1 MTATVRA
8 SEVGLQRVDQARRK
22 KQWNK
27 YDEAWYQLA
36 NTSESTIKRFW
47 SHKPIQA
54 DIFESICNA
63 VGIED
68 WEAIAECSP
77 QSSQQEQSLSAGSPN
92 PYVYHSDTWVERD
105 LLIDDL
111 LSKLKGQTRLL
122 WLTGISGVGKTTL
135 AECLAVRTWDANHPF
150 DWYCLEILE
159 GQSPDF
165 ATVAAELLE
174 KLGEQNIEPQQRNDP
189 KWLSDRLLKKLQ
201 THPYSIQLDS
211 VERLL
216 NPENTAFSDEFW
228 VTFLQR
234 CLTHPAFPSRW
245 VLTAQALPAALAE
258 FGDRYSNHWHEK
270 RLDGLLQAEQQLEF
284 FSKRGVVVEH
294 PNREVLIRIAKIYE
308 GHPLVLKVIAEDI
321 LNRFEGNVCGYW
333 QIHQPEFEQVARE
346 LQATR
351 LDETEYNEALDRKVR
366 ERIKKSLEQLPA
378 DALELLCRSAVF
390 RRPVPKKFW
399 LAMISDH
406 APKQQKAAYR
416 VLGDRALIEQ
426 DGIQQNQSL
435 IRQHN
440 LIRDVAYDLLRQDA
454 LLWETAERKAA
465 DLWLTAYEPASNAS
479 NLERVRGYLE
489 AFDHYREVKDWEA
502 TEAIA
507 WTSLDTPTQEYLF
520 WQLGTWGYY
529 REQIPLYRKLLEI
542 SRKTGDRNGESAAL
556 GNLGNAYNSLG
567 KNQQAINYYQQSLTI
582 AREIGDRAGEGAA
595 LGNLGNAYYSLGD
608 YQQAINYHQQHLT
621 IAHEIGDRN
630 GEGNALGG
638 LGNAYHTLGDYQ
650 QAINYHQQHLTI
662 AREIGDRAGEGAA
675 LGNLGNVYNSLG
687 DYQQA
692 INYYQQH
699 LTIARDIGDRNGE
712 GAALGN
718 LGSVYYSLGDYQQ
731 AINYY
736 QQHLTIACEIGDR
749 NGEGR
754 TLGNLGNVYHSLG
767 DYQQALNYYQ
777 QRLTIAREIGD
788 RAGEGAA
795 LGGLGNVYYSL
806 GDYQQAINYDQQHLT
821 IARDIG
827 DRNGEGNALGNLG
840 TVYNT
845 LGKYQQ
851 AIDYYQQHLTI
862 ACDIGD
868 RAGEGRALA
877 YLGCTQAN
885 LKQFP
890 EALDNL
896 QAALFICRAI
906 GAIAIEA
913 RVMATMGEIRFDM
926 GNYAEAKDTFQTALP
941 LAQQVS
947 DRPLESE
954 ILAVLGELYCSL
966 GQYPVALKNLQIA
979 FTMTQEIG
987 NRVVEAKTL
996 KALAEL
1002 HYKIGQPDQGLEYCE
1017 QALAIATELGIPLA
1031 EECQKLKE
1039 ELEAAKEQ

>member
-8 SEVGLQRVDQARRK
+8 SEVGLQQVDQARRK
-22 KQWNK
+22 KQWSK
-27 YDEAWYQLA
+27 SEKAWYQLA
-36 NTSESTIKRFW
+36 YTSKSSLKRFW
-47 SHKPIQA
+47 SRTPIQA
-54 DIFESICNA
+54 NVFESICKA

-68 WEAIAECSP
+68 WEAIADFSA
-77 QSSQQEQSLSAGSPN
+77 QSSYQEQSLSAGAPH
-92 PYVYHSDTWVERD
+92 PCVYHSDTWVERD

-135 AECLAVRTWDANHPF
+135 AECLAVRAWDANHPF

-174 KLGEQNIEPQQRNDP
+174 KLGEQNIDAQQRNDP

-201 THPYSIQLDS
+201 THPYWIQLDS

-234 CLTHPAFPSRW
+234 CLTHAAFPSRW

-294 PNREVLIRIAKIYE
+294 SNREVLTRIAKIYE

-321 LNRFEGNVCGYW
+321 LNKFAGNVCGYW

-366 ERIKKSLEQLPA
+366 ERIKKSLEQLPT
-378 DALELLCRSAVF
+378 DALDLLCCSAVF
-390 RRPVPKKFW
+390 RRPVPKMFW
-399 LAMISDH
+399 LAMIGDR

-426 DGIQQNQSL
+426 EGIQQNQSL

-440 LIRDVAYDLLRQDA
+440 LIRDVAYDLLRQDD

-465 DLWLTAYEPASNAS
+465 KMWLTAYEPASNAS
-479 NLERVRGYLE
+479 NLEQVRGYLE
-489 AFDHYREVKDWEA
+489 AFDHYCEVKDWQA
-502 TEAIA
+502 AEAIA
-507 WTSLDTPTQEYLF
+507 WTSLNTPTQEYLC

-529 REQIPLYRKLLEI
+529 REEIPLHRKLLEI
-542 SRKTGDRNGESAAL
+542 SRKTGDYAGEGYAL
-556 GNLGNAYNSLG
+556 GNLGNAYH
-567 KNQQAINYYQQSLTI
+567 
-582 AREIGDRAGEGAA
+582 R
-595 LGNLGNAYYSLGD
+595 LGD
-608 YQQAINYHQQHLT
+608 YQQAINYHRQ
-621 IAHEIGDRN
+621 D
-630 GEGNALGG
+630 
-638 LGNAYHTLGDYQ
+638 
-650 QAINYHQQHLTI
+650 LTI
-662 AREIGDRAGEGAA
+662 AREIGDHQGEGNS
-675 LGNLGNVYNSLG
+675 LGNLGNAYHSLG

-692 INYYQQH
+692 INYYQQC
-699 LTIARDIGDRNGE
+699 LSIARDIGDRNGE
-712 GAALGN
+712 SLALGN
-718 LGSVYYSLGDYQQ
+718 LGTVYYRLGDYQQ

-736 QQHLTIACEIGDR
+736 QQ
-749 NGEGR
+749 
-754 TLGNLGNVYHSLG
+754 SL
-767 DYQQALNYYQ
+767 
-777 QRLTIAREIGD
+777 
-788 RAGEGAA
+788 
-795 LGGLGNVYYSL
+795 S
-806 GDYQQAINYDQQHLT
+806 

-827 DRNGEGNALGNLG
+827 DRNGEG
-840 TVYNT
+840 
-845 LGKYQQ
+845 
-851 AIDYYQQHLTI
+851 
-862 ACDIGD
+862 
-868 RAGEGRALA
+868 RALA
-877 YLGCTQAN
+877 NLGGTQAQ

-896 QAALFICRAI
+896 QAALLIYRAI
-906 GAIAIEA
+906 GAVAMEA
-913 RVMATMGEIRFDM
+913 GVMAMMGETHFKM
-926 GNYAEAKDTFQTALP
+926 GNYAEAQDTLQTALL

-987 NRVVEAKTL
+987 NRDVEAKTL

-1002 HYKIGQPDQGLEYCE
+1002 HYKIGQPEQAIEYCE
-1017 QALAIATELGIPLA
+1017 QALALATELGIPL
-1031 EECQKLKE
+1031 
-1039 ELEAAKEQ
+1039 

>member
-27 YDEAWYQLA
+27 YEEAWYDLA
-36 NTSESTIKRFW
+36 NTSASTLKRFW
-47 SHKPIQA
+47 SKKPIQA
-54 DIFESICNA
+54 DIFESICKA

-68 WEAIAECSP
+68 WEEIADCSA
-77 QSSQQEQSLSAGSPN
+77 QSSYQEQSLSAGAPH
-92 PYVYHSDTWVERD
+92 PCVYHSDTWVERD
-105 LLIDDL
+105 SLIDDL

-135 AECLAVRTWDANHPF
+135 AECLAVRSWDANHPF
-150 DWYCLEILE
+150 EWYCLEILE

-201 THPYSIQLDS
+201 THAYWIQLDS

-245 VLTAQALPAALAE
+245 VLTSQALPAALAE

-284 FSKRGVVVEH
+284 FSKRGLIVEH
-294 PNREVLIRIAKIYE
+294 SNREVLTRIAKIYE

-321 LNRFEGNVCGYW
+321 LNKFAGNVCGYW

-366 ERIKKSLEQLPA
+366 ERIKKSLEQLPF

-390 RRPVPKKFW
+390 RRPVPKTFW
-399 LAMISDH
+399 LAMISDRT
-406 APKQQKAAYR
+406 AKQQKAAYR

-426 DGIQQNQSL
+426 DGIQQNQFL

-454 LLWETAERKAA
+454 LLWETTERKAA

-479 NLERVRGYLE
+479 NLEQVRGYLE
-489 AFDHYREVKDWEA
+489 AFDHYCEVKDWEA
-502 TEAIA
+502 AKAIA
-507 WTSLDTPTQEYLF
+507 WTSLNTPTQEYLC
-520 WQLGTWGYY
+520 WQLWTWGYY
-529 REQIPLYRKLLEI
+529 QEQIPLYRKLLEI
-542 SRKTGDRNGESAAL
+542 YRKTGDRQGEGEAL
-556 GNLGNAYNSLG
+556 GNLGIVYKNLG
-567 KNQQAINYYQQSLTI
+567 DYQQAINYCQQDLTI
-582 AREIGDRAGEGAA
+582 ARDIGARQGEGAA
-595 LGNLGNAYYSLGD
+595 LGNLG
-608 YQQAINYHQQHLT
+608 T
-621 IAHEIGDRN
+621 
-630 GEGNALGG
+630 
-638 LGNAYHTLGDYQ
+638 
-650 QAINYHQQHLTI
+650 
-662 AREIGDRAGEGAA
+662 
-675 LGNLGNVYNSLG
+675 VYNSLG

-692 INYYQQH
+692 INYYQQY
-699 LTIARDIGDRNGE
+699 LSIARDI
-712 GAALGN
+712 A
-718 LGSVYYSLGDYQQ
+718 
-731 AINYY
+731 
-736 QQHLTIACEIGDR
+736 
-749 NGEGR
+749 
-754 TLGNLGNVYHSLG
+754 
-767 DYQQALNYYQ
+767 
-777 QRLTIAREIGD
+777 
-788 RAGEGAA
+788 
-795 LGGLGNVYYSL
+795 
-806 GDYQQAINYDQQHLT
+806 
-821 IARDIG
+821 
-827 DRNGEGNALGNLG
+827 DRNGEGNALSGLGN
-840 TVYNT
+840 VYDT
-845 LGKYQQ
+845 LGDYQQ
-851 AIDYYQQHLTI
+851 AIDYHQQHLAI

-868 RAGEGRALA
+868 RYGEGGALA
-877 YLGCTQAN
+877 NLGDTQAK
-885 LKQFP
+885 LKQFS

-896 QAALFICRAI
+896 EAALLIYRAI

-913 RVMATMGEIRFDM
+913 RVMAMIGETHFRM
-926 GNYAEAKDTFQTALP
+926 ENYAEAKDSLQTALP

-947 DRPLESE
+947 DRSLESE
-954 ILAVLGELYCSL
+954 ILAVLGKVYCGL
-966 GQYPVALKNLQIA
+966 GQYPISLETLQLALN
-979 FTMTQEIG
+979 MTREIG
-987 NRVVEAKTL
+987 NRDVEADTL

-1002 HYKIGQPDQGLEYCE
+1002 HYKIGQPDQAMEYCE

-1039 ELEAAKEQ
+1039 ELEAAEEQ

>member
-1 MTATVRA
+1 MAGSLKATQQALDDIIDPARIRKRWNKHDQKWA
-8 SEVGLQRVDQARRK
+8 DAAEVSLKTLQR
-22 KQWNK
+22 
-27 YDEAWYQLA
+27 
-36 NTSESTIKRFW
+36 FW
-47 SHKPIQA
+47 KPKPIRRANFIAICQA
-54 DIFESICNA
+54 ID
-63 VGIED
+63 IED
-68 WEAIAECSP
+68 WKAIADSSP
-77 QSSQQEQSLSAGSPN
+77 QSSYQEQSLSAGAPHPS
-92 PYVYHSDTWVERD
+92 VYHSDTWVERD
-105 LLIDDL
+105 SLNDDL

-174 KLGEQNIEPQQRNDP
+174 KLGEQNIDPQQRNDP

-201 THPYSIQLDS
+201 THPYWIQLDS

-234 CLTHPAFPSRW
+234 CLTHPTFPSRW
-245 VLTAQALPAALAE
+245 VLTSQALPAALAE

-270 RLDGLLQAEQQLEF
+270 RLDGLLQEEQQLEF
-284 FSKRGVVVEH
+284 FSKRGVIVEH
-294 PNREVLIRIAKIYE
+294 SNREVLTRIAKIYE

-321 LNRFEGNVCGYW
+321 LNRFAGNVCGYW

-390 RRPVPKKFW
+390 RRPVPKMFW
-399 LAMISDH
+399 LAMISDRT
-406 APKQQKAAYR
+406 PKQQKAAYR

-440 LIRDVAYDLLRQDA
+440 LIRDVAYDLLRQDG

-465 DLWLTAYEPASNAS
+465 EMWLTAYEPTSNAL

-489 AFDHYREVKDWEA
+489 AFDHYCEVKDWEA
-502 TEAIA
+502 AKAIA
-507 WTSLDTPTQEYLF
+507 WTSLNTPTQQHLC

-529 REQIPLYRKLLEI
+529 REQIPFYRKLLEI
-542 SRKTGDRNGESAAL
+542 SLKTGNRQGEGTAL
-556 GNLGNAYNSLG
+556 GNLGTVYSSLG
-567 KNQQAINYYQQSLTI
+567 KYQQGLNYYQQWLTIARDIGDRTGEGNALGGLGTVYYNLGEYQQAINYYQQSLTI
-582 AREIGDRAGEGAA
+582 ARDIGDRTGEGNA
-595 LGNLGNAYYSLGD
+595 LGNLGIAYSSLGD
-608 YQQAINYHQQHLT
+608 YQQAL
-621 IAHEIGDRN
+621 D
-630 GEGNALGG
+630 
-638 LGNAYHTLGDYQ
+638 
-650 QAINYHQQHLTI
+650 
-662 AREIGDRAGEGAA
+662 
-675 LGNLGNVYNSLG
+675 
-687 DYQQA
+687 
-692 INYYQQH
+692 YYQQSR
-699 LTIARDIGDRNGE
+699 TIARDIGDRNGE
-712 GAALGN
+712 GRTLGNLGSVYSSLGDYQQALNYYQQRLTIAREIGDRQGEGTALGN
-718 LGSVYYSLGDYQQ
+718 LGSVYSSLGDYQQ

-754 TLGNLGNVYHSLG
+754 ALANLGH
-767 DYQQALNYYQ
+767 
-777 QRLTIAREIGD
+777 
-788 RAGEGAA
+788 
-795 LGGLGNVYYSL
+795 
-806 GDYQQAINYDQQHLT
+806 
-821 IARDIG
+821 
-827 DRNGEGNALGNLG
+827 
-840 TVYNT
+840 
-845 LGKYQQ
+845 
-851 AIDYYQQHLTI
+851 
-862 ACDIGD
+862 
-868 RAGEGRALA
+868 
-877 YLGCTQAN
+877 TQAK

-896 QAALFICRAI
+896 QTALLIYRAI
-906 GAIAIEA
+906 GAVAMEA
-913 RVMATMGEIRFDM
+913 GVMAMMGETHFKM
-926 GNYAEAKDTFQTALP
+926 GNYAEAQNTLQTALP

-966 GQYPVALKNLQIA
+966 GQYPVSLETLQLAL
-979 FTMTQEIG
+979 TMTREIG
-987 NRVVEAKTL
+987 NRDNEAETL
-996 KALAEL
+996 KTLAEL

-1017 QALAIATELGIPLA
+1017 QALALATELGIPIA
-1031 EECQKLKE
+1031 EECKKIKE
-1039 ELEAAKEQ
+1039 ELEAAEEQ

>member
-1 MTATVRA
+1 MVRSLKATQQALDDIIDPARIRKRWNKHDQQWINAAAV
-8 SEVGLQRVDQARRK
+8 SIKTLQRFWRRAPIDKANFIAICQAI
-22 KQWNK
+22 
-27 YDEAWYQLA
+27 D
-36 NTSESTIKRFW
+36 
-47 SHKPIQA
+47 
-54 DIFESICNA
+54 
-63 VGIED
+63 IED
-68 WEAIAECSP
+68 WKAIADCSA
-77 QSSQQEQSLSAGSPN
+77 QSSHQEQSISAGAPH

-105 LLIDDL
+105 SLIDDL

-135 AECLAVRTWDANHPF
+135 AECLAVRAWDANHPF

-201 THPYSIQLDS
+201 DHPYWIQLDS

-216 NPENTAFSDEFW
+216 NPENTDFSDEYW

-245 VLTAQALPAALAE
+245 VLTSQALPAALAE
-258 FGDRYSNHWHEK
+258 FGDRYPNHWHEK
-270 RLDGLLQAEQQLEF
+270 QLDGLLQAKQQLEF
-284 FSKRGVVVEH
+284 FSKRGVVVEQ
-294 PNREVLIRIAKIYE
+294 PNGEVLTHIAKIYE

-378 DALELLCRSAVF
+378 DALDLLCQSAVF

-399 LAMISDH
+399 LAMISDR

-440 LIRDVAYDLLRQDA
+440 LIRDVAYDLLRQDD
-454 LLWETAERKAA
+454 LLWEAAERKVA
-465 DLWLTAYEPASNAS
+465 DLWLTAYEPAFGAS

-502 TEAIA
+502 AKAIA
-507 WTSLDTPTQEYLF
+507 WTSLDTPTQEYLCS
-520 WQLGTWGYY
+520 QLGTWGYY
-529 REQIPLYRKLLEI
+529 REQIPLFRKLLEI
-542 SRKTGDRNGESAAL
+542 SRKTGDPN
-556 GNLGNAYNSLG
+556 
-567 KNQQAINYYQQSLTI
+567 K
-582 AREIGDRAGEGAA
+582 EGAA
-595 LGNLGNAYYSLGD
+595 LSGLGNAYYCLS
-608 YQQAINYHQQHLT
+608 
-621 IAHEIGDRN
+621 
-630 GEGNALGG
+630 
-638 LGNAYHTLGDYQ
+638 
-650 QAINYHQQHLTI
+650 
-662 AREIGDRAGEGAA
+662 
-675 LGNLGNVYNSLG
+675 

-692 INYYQQH
+692 INYYQQR
-699 LTIARDIGDRNGE
+699 LTLAREIGDRNGE
-712 GAALGN
+712 GAALGG
-718 LGSVYYSLGDYQQ
+718 LGSAYSSLDDYQQ

-736 QQHLTIACEIGDR
+736 QQRLTLAREIGDR
-749 NGEGR
+749 EGEGTALGGLGIVYSDLGNYQQAIDYHRQSLSLAREIGARQGEGR
-754 TLGNLGNVYHSLG
+754 TLGNLGTVYSSLGNYQQAIDYHQQQLTIAREIGERQGEGMALGHLGIAYYCLG
-767 DYQQALNYYQ
+767 DYHQALNYHQQGLTLAREIGERKGEGMALGNLGNVYYCLSDYHQALNYYQ
-777 QRLTIAREIGD
+777 QCLTLAREIGS
-788 RAGEGAA
+788 RNGEGAT
-795 LGGLGNVYYSL
+795 LSGLGTVYSSL
-806 GDYQQAINYDQQHLT
+806 GNYQQAINYHQQRLT
-821 IARDIG
+821 LAREIG
-827 DRNGEGNALGNLG
+827 DRNGEGTALANLG
-840 TVYNT
+840 HTQ
-845 LGKYQQ
+845 GK
-851 AIDYYQQHLTI
+851 
-862 ACDIGD
+862 
-868 RAGEGRALA
+868 
-877 YLGCTQAN
+877 

-896 QAALFICRAI
+896 QAALLIYRAI
-906 GAIAIEA
+906 GAVAGEA
-913 RVMATMGEIRFDM
+913 SVMRMMGETHFKM
-926 GNYAEAKDTFQTALP
+926 ENYAEAKDTLQTALR

-954 ILAVLGELYCSL
+954 ILAALGEVYCSL
-966 GQYPVALKNLQIA
+966 GQYPISLETLQLAL
-979 FTMTQEIG
+979 TMTREIG
-987 NRVVEAKTL
+987 NRNVEAETL

-1002 HYKIGQPDQGLEYCE
+1002 HYKIGQPDQAMEYCE
-1017 QALAIATELGIPLA
+1017 QGLAIATELRIPLA

-1039 ELEAAKEQ
+1039 ELEAAEEQ

>member
-8 SEVGLQRVDQARRK
+8 SEVGLQQVDQARRK
-22 KQWNK
+22 KQWSK
-27 YDEAWYQLA
+27 SEQAWYQLA
-36 NTSESTIKRFW
+36 YTSESSLKRFW
-47 SHKPIQA
+47 SRTPIQA
-54 DIFESICNA
+54 NLFESICKA

-68 WEAIAECSP
+68 WQAIADCSP
-77 QSSQQEQSLSAGSPN
+77 QSSYQEQSLSAGATN
-92 PYVYHSDTWVERD
+92 PSVYHSDTWVERD

-135 AECLAVRTWDANHPF
+135 AEYLAVRAWNANHPF

-174 KLGEQNIEPQQRNDP
+174 KLGEQNIDPQQHNDP
-189 KWLSDRLLKKLQ
+189 KWLSDRVLKKLQ
-201 THPYSIQLDS
+201 AHPYWIQLDS

-234 CLTHPAFPSRW
+234 CLTHPAFPSHW
-245 VLTAQALPAALAE
+245 VLTSQALPAALAE

-270 RLDGLLQAEQQLEF
+270 RLDGLLQAKQQLEF

-294 PNREVLIRIAKIYE
+294 PNREVLTRIAKSYE

-321 LNRFEGNVCGYW
+321 LNRFAGNVCGYW

-378 DALELLCRSAVF
+378 DALDLLCCSAVF

-399 LAMISDH
+399 LAMISDRT
-406 APKQQKAAYR
+406 AKQQKAAYR

-426 DGIQQNQSL
+426 DGIQQNQLL

-440 LIRDVAYDLLRQDA
+440 LIRDVAYDLLRQDG

-465 DLWLTAYEPASNAS
+465 EMWLTAYEPASNAS
-479 NLERVRGYLE
+479 NLEQVRGYLE
-489 AFDHYREVKDWEA
+489 AFDHYCEVKDWQA
-502 TEAIA
+502 AQAIA
-507 WTSLDTPTQEYLF
+507 WTSLNTPTQEYLC

-529 REQIPLYRKLLEI
+529 QEQIPLYRKLLEI

-556 GNLGNAYNSLG
+556 
-567 KNQQAINYYQQSLTI
+567 K
-582 AREIGDRAGEGAA
+582 
-595 LGNLGNAYYSLGD
+595 
-608 YQQAINYHQQHLT
+608 
-621 IAHEIGDRN
+621 
-630 GEGNALGG
+630 G
-638 LGNAYHTLGDYQ
+638 LGNA
-650 QAINYHQQHLTI
+650 
-662 AREIGDRAGEGAA
+662 
-675 LGNLGNVYNSLG
+675 YNSLG

-699 LTIARDIGDRNGE
+699 LSIAREIGDRTGE
-712 GAALGN
+712 GAALGG
-718 LGSVYYSLGDYQQ
+718 LGNAYYSLGDYQQ
-731 AINYY
+731 AIDYH
-736 QQHLTIACEIGDR
+736 QQHLTIARDTSDR
-749 NGEGR
+749 YGEGIA
-754 TLGNLGNVYHSLG
+754 LGNLG
-767 DYQQALNYYQ
+767 
-777 QRLTIAREIGD
+777 IAY
-788 RAGEGAA
+788 
-795 LGGLGNVYYSL
+795 NSL
-806 GDYQQAINYDQQHLT
+806 GDYQQAINYHQQYLTIARDIGVRKGEGIALGNLGSAYYSLSDYQQAINYYQQSLT

-827 DRNGEGNALGNLG
+827 DR
-840 TVYNT
+840 Y
-845 LGKYQQ
+845 
-851 AIDYYQQHLTI
+851 
-862 ACDIGD
+862 
-868 RAGEGRALA
+868 GEGRALA
-877 YLGCTQAN
+877 NLGHIQAN

-896 QAALFICRAI
+896 QAAFLIYRAI
-906 GAIAIEA
+906 GAVAMEA
-913 RVMATMGEIRFDM
+913 GVMAMIGQTHFKME
-926 GNYAEAKDTFQTALP
+926 NYAEAQDTLQTALP

-947 DRPLESE
+947 DRSLESG
-954 ILAVLGELYCSL
+954 ILAVLGEVYCGL
-966 GQYPVALKNLQIA
+966 GQYPVSLETLQLAL
-979 FTMTQEIG
+979 TMTREIG
-987 NRVVEAKTL
+987 NRDVEADTL

-1002 HYKIGQPDQGLEYCE
+1002 HYKIGQPNQALEYCE
-1017 QALAIATELGIPLA
+1017 QALAIATELGIPIA
-1031 EECQKLKE
+1031 EECKKLKE
-1039 ELEAAKEQ
+1039 ELEAAEEQ

>member
-8 SEVGLQRVDQARRK
+8 SEVGLQQVDQARRK

-27 YDEAWYQLA
+27 YEQAWYGLA
-36 NTSESTIKRFW
+36 NTSESTLKRFW
-47 SHKPIQA
+47 SKKPIQA
-54 DIFESICNA
+54 DIFESICKA

-68 WEAIAECSP
+68 CQAIADSSP
-77 QSSQQEQSLSAGSPN
+77 QSSYQEQSLSARAPH
-92 PYVYHSDTWVERD
+92 PCVYHSDTWVERD
-105 LLIDDL
+105 SLIDDL

-135 AECLAVRTWDANHPF
+135 AEYLAVRAWDANHPF

-174 KLGEQNIEPQQRNDP
+174 KLGEQIIDPQQRNDP

-201 THPYSIQLDS
+201 AHPYWIQLDS

-245 VLTAQALPAALAE
+245 VLTSQALPAALAE

-270 RLDGLLQAEQQLEF
+270 RLDGLLQAKQQLEF

-294 PNREVLIRIAKIYE
+294 SNREVLTRIAKIYE

-366 ERIKKSLEQLPA
+366 ERIKKSLEQLPT
-378 DALELLCRSAVF
+378 DALDLLCRSAVF

-399 LAMISDH
+399 LAMISDRT
-406 APKQQKAAYR
+406 AKQQKAAYR
-416 VLGDRALIEQ
+416 VLSDRALIEQ
-426 DGIQQNQSL
+426 EGIQQNQSL

-454 LLWETAERKAA
+454 LQWEIAERQAA
-465 DLWLTAYEPASNAS
+465 VLWLTAYEPASNAS
-479 NLERVRGYLE
+479 NLEQVRGYLE
-489 AFDHYREVKDWEA
+489 AFDHYREVKDWQA
-502 TEAIA
+502 AEAIA
-507 WTSLDTPTQEYLF
+507 WTSLDTPTQEYLC
-520 WQLGTWGYY
+520 WQLETWGYY
-529 REQIPLYRKLLEI
+529 QEEIPLYRKLLEI
-542 SRKTGDRNGESAAL
+542 SRKTGDRQGEGAAL
-556 GNLGNAYNSLG
+556 GGLGNAYRSLS
-567 KNQQAINYYQQSLTI
+567 NYQQAINYYQQYLTIAREIGDRNGEGIALGNLANAYHCLGNYQQAINYHQQSLTI
-582 AREIGDRAGEGAA
+582 AREIGDRTGEGST
-595 LGNLGNAYYSLGD
+595 LGNLGNAYHDLGDYQQAIHYYQQHLTIACEIGDRAGEGNALGNLGIAYHSLGD
-608 YQQAINYHQQHLT
+608 YQQAINYHQQSLT
-621 IAHEIGDRN
+621 IAREIGDRN
-630 GEGNALGG
+630 GEGST
-638 LGNAYHTLGDYQ
+638 LGNLGIAYHCLGNYQ

-662 AREIGDRAGEGAA
+662 AREIGNRNGEGNALSGLGTVYYNLGDYQQAINYHQQSLNIVRDIGDRAGEGNA
-675 LGNLGNVYNSLG
+675 LGGLGNVYDSLG

-692 INYYQQH
+692 INYYQQ
-699 LTIARDIGDRNGE
+699 
-712 GAALGN
+712 
-718 LGSVYYSLGDYQQ
+718 SL
-731 AINYY
+731 
-736 QQHLTIACEIGDR
+736 
-749 NGEGR
+749 
-754 TLGNLGNVYHSLG
+754 S
-767 DYQQALNYYQ
+767 
-777 QRLTIAREIGD
+777 IAREIGD
-788 RAGEGAA
+788 RFGEG
-795 LGGLGNVYYSL
+795 
-806 GDYQQAINYDQQHLT
+806 
-821 IARDIG
+821 R
-827 DRNGEGNALGNLG
+827 ALGNLG
-840 TVYNT
+840 
-845 LGKYQQ
+845 
-851 AIDYYQQHLTI
+851 D
-862 ACDIGD
+862 
-868 RAGEGRALA
+868 
-877 YLGCTQAN
+877 TQAK

-896 QAALFICRAI
+896 QAALLIYRAI
-906 GAIAIEA
+906 GAVAIEA
-913 RVMATMGEIRFDM
+913 RVMGMIGDTHFKME
-926 GNYAEAKDTFQTALP
+926 NYAEAQDSLQTALP

-966 GQYPVALKNLQIA
+966 EQYPVSLETLQIA
-979 FTMTQEIG
+979 LTITREIG
-987 NRVVEAKTL
+987 NRDVEAKTL

-1002 HYKIGQPDQGLEYCE
+1002 HYKIGQPNQAMEYCQ
-1017 QALAIATELGIPLA
+1017 QALALATELGIPLA
-1031 EECQKLKE
+1031 EECKKLKE
-1039 ELEAAKEQ
+1039 ELEAAEEQ